1 MDKFNWFWSNGL
13 IISIG
18 IGLVVDYIYGIVYGK
33 IYFYNFV
40 RIRSIYLKF
49 FVYDFKN
56 YNRLIVF

>member
-40 RIRSIYLKF
+40 RIRSLFLNF